1 MINTWNESLLHE
13 ELKDL
18 YCGETG
24 MKEVSIGG
32 SICDVVRQDG
42 SLIEIQTSSI
52 GKLRD
57 KLERLLQD
65 HALELVH
72 PIAVNSII
80 ETYNP
85 DGSLKSRRKSPKH
98 GSLFQLFNELTG
110 IYQLLDNPNLTLT
123 VVLADILE
131 IRVADGT
138 GSWRRKGIRLDD
150 RKLIKIHETVSFR
163 SLSEYASLLPASLST
178 EFTTTDLSASGAGRF
193 AGKMAWVLKKAG
205 VLEIEGKRGR
215 AYLYRRIQDQA
226 RTGRRIETVVP
237 RSISELTV
245 TLPL

>member
-13 ELKDL
+13 DLKDL
-18 YCGETG
+18 YCGDTG
-24 MKEVSIGG
+24 KKEVSIQG

-42 SLIEIQTSSI
+42 SLVEIQTSSI
-52 GKLRD
+52 GKLKN

-65 HALELVH
+65 HELELVH

-98 GSLFQLFNELTG
+98 GTLFQLFSELTG
-110 IYQLLDNPNLTLT
+110 IVHLLDNPNLTLT

-150 RKLIKIHETVSFR
+150 KKLIKIHETVSFT
-163 SLSEYASLLPASLST
+163 SLSAYARLLPDSLPT
-178 EFTTTDLSASGAGRF
+178 EFTVADLAVSGAGRYS
-193 AGKMAWVLKKAG
+193 GKMAWVLKKAG
-205 VLEIEGKRGR
+205 ILEQTGKKGR
-215 AYLYRRIQDQA
+215 AYLYRRVRIRRA
-226 RTGRRIETVVP
+226 REGGSKRSSPVP
-237 RSISELTV
+237 SPS
-245 TLPL
+245 

>member
-24 MKEVSIGG
+24 MKEVAIGG
-32 SICDVVRQDG
+32 SICDVVRSDG
-42 SLIEIQTSSI
+42 SIIEVQTSSI
-52 GKLRD
+52 GKLKP
-57 KLERLLQD
+57 KLERLLRD

-72 PIAVNSII
+72 PVAKNSTI

-98 GSLFQLFNELTG
+98 GTIFQIFAELTG
-110 IYQLLDNPNLTLT
+110 VYQLLDNPNLTLT
-123 VVLADILE
+123 IVLADILE
-131 IRVADGT
+131 IRIADGT

-150 RKLIKIHETVSFR
+150 RKLLKIHETVSFS
-163 SLSEYASLLPASLST
+163 SLSDYRRLLPDSLPDA
-178 EFTTTDLSASGAGRF
+178 FTTADLAAAGAGRH
-193 AGKMAWVLKKAG
+193 AGKMAWVLRKIG
-205 VLEIEGKRGR
+205 IIEMTGKQGR
-215 AYLYRRIQDQA
+215 AYQYRRIPDQA
-226 RTGRRIETVVP
+226 STGREIDTVVP
-237 RSISELTV
+237 RSISEVMT